1 MTPASTCCSSCC
13 CLLAQLPWLFLLLPL
28 LVAAVDWIF
37 FHSRPRVAAALS
49 ILSALAT
56 FALCVAY
63 LAGWQTGTPAV
74 YTWLPSGSFSLSV
87 GLLMDGLAM
96 KMMLVV
102 TGIGLL
108 VHIFSLGYMRGDSSN
123 LSRYFAGLSIFMFSM
138 STIVLADNLAMI
150 FIGWEMVGFSSY
162 LLIGHWFHKTSAA
175 DAAKKAFITNR
186 VGDFGFLIGIML
198 ALGIF
203 GSLSFSDMADR
214 NISSAVVPG
223 VTAMILCL
231 FCGAVGK
238 SAQFPLH
245 VWLPDAMEGPT
256 PVSALIHA
264 ATMVAAG
271 VYMLVRLQLQMGAGV
286 FTPTACTV
294 ISAVG
299 AITAL
304 LAALMAT
311 QQDDIKRVLAYS
323 TLSQLGYMVMAVG
336 LLAGEAAMFH
346 LYTHAWFKALLFLG
360 AGAIIIC
367 CHHEQNIWR
376 MGGLRKAMPLTTL
389 CFLVGTAALI
399 AIPGFSGFFSKE
411 AILDAAWEKS
421 PLCFGVGVGVA
432 ALTTFYMVRLCL
444 VVFSGRAMAHGAES
458 AKEAGPSMLLPL
470 LVLAVMSIIS
480 GYGFVADKL
489 VPGESFHAHGF
500 AVGVPF
506 YASLGALI
514 VGGGIAWL
522 IYGRSQRAA
531 DPLRHSFFSRT
542 MQKRLYIDAL
552 YDKVLVGGVQQV
564 VAHILD
570 FLDDGII
577 RRLLVQGLARL
588 TGFIGWLLGKL
599 QGGSLRGY
607 ALLTGLGLVVI
618 IFILAFTIK
627 L

>member
-1 MTPASTCCSSCC
+1 MMHN
-13 CLLAQLPWLFLLLPL
+13 LPWLFLLLPL
-28 LVAAVDWIF
+28 VVAALDWIC
-37 FHSRPRVAAALS
+37 FHRCPRTAASLS
-49 ILSALAT
+49 ILSVAAT

-63 LAGWQTGTPAV
+63 LCGWQTGAPGV
-74 YTWLPSGSFSLSV
+74 YTWMPGAQFSLSM
-87 GLLMDGLAM
+87 GLVMDALAM

-108 VHIFSLGYMRGDSSN
+108 VHIFSLGYMKGDPSN

-138 STIVLADNLAMI
+138 SVIVLADNLAMT

-162 LLIGHWFHKTSAA
+162 LLIGHWFHKSSAA

-186 VGDFGFLIGIML
+186 VGDFGFLIGIL
-198 ALGIF
+198 LTLGVF
-203 GSLSFSDMADR
+203 GTLHFAEMPGKAAAMAG
-214 NISSAVVPG
+214 STVL
-223 VTAMILCL
+223 TATVLCL

-271 VYMLVRLQLQMGAGV
+271 VYMLVRLQVSMGAEA
-286 FTPTACTV
+286 FTCTASTV
-294 ISAVG
+294 IAAVG

-304 LAALMAT
+304 LAALMAV

-367 CHHEQNIWR
+367 CHHEQNIWK
-376 MGGLRKAMPLTTL
+376 MGGLAKRMPLTSL
-389 CFLVGTAALI
+389 CFLMGTCALI

-411 AILDAAWEKS
+411 AILDAAWEKCV
-421 PLCFGVGVGVA
+421 PLFIVGVCVA

-444 VVFSGRAMAHGAES
+444 VTFCGPARGDGAQRAH
-458 AKEAGPSMLLPL
+458 EAGPSMLLPL
-470 LVLAVMSIIS
+470 LILGVMAIIS

-489 VPGESFHAHGF
+489 VPFADFHAHGF
-500 AVGVPF
+500 SAGVPF
-506 YASLGALI
+506 FCSLAALL
-514 VGGGIAWL
+514 VGGGAAWWL
-522 IYGRSQRAA
+522 YGLKEPES
-531 DPLRHSFFSRT
+531 DPLANNGLSRAL
-542 MQKRLYIDAL
+542 RARFYIDCF
-552 YDKVLVGGVQQV
+552 YDKVIVGGVQQW
-564 VAHILD
+564 VAYILH
-570 FLDDGII
+570 FLDEGII
-577 RRLLVQGLARL
+577 RELLCQGLARL
-588 TGFIGWLLGKL
+588 IGFAGSLLARL
-599 QGGSLRGY
+599 QCGSLRGY
-607 ALLTGLGLVVI
+607 TLISALGLLLLV
-618 IFILAFTIK
+618 FLLAFTIK
-627 L
+627 F